1 MVSKTVDWLEE
12 IRSCRGITADGER
25 MTVRA
30 VVNAR
35 KLGIPW
41 AAIADALGISR
52 QLAAYRYEK
61 HCG

>member
-1 MVSKTVDWLEE
+1 MKTEVDWLEE

-35 KLGIPW
+35 KLGLPW
-41 AAIADALGISR
+41 RAIAEALGVSR
-52 QLAAYRYEK
+52 QAATERYEK